1 VRVREAGNSGVGSGR
16 SGVASR
22 RDFFASVLPDG
33 EFVALGETTAV
44 RLRAPMI
51 PGMRISKTMKVM
63 RTFNTAFIATS
74 NPIWTVARTVAMG
87 AMLCGACAMFSSVA
101 AAQAPAGPIRP
112 AGDSGDPHAGSPGP
126 AVRPEMVVPDKKQL
140 FASWKFN
147 VDDSDDAQDKMRE
160 ARGTNADNPAN
171 PRSGG
176 GNGTG
181 IHMGG
186 IGSPYPGCGGGNGGG
201 GGGGNPRNGGSKNA
215 DSDYDRQQLQE
226 LMSPAGSI
234 TLAMK
239 DTPDAKNGEV
249 LFTDDSGRQRAF
261 YTDGHKVQKS
271 KDDKYQEFDA
281 HWEDYRLVADE
292 GGSHGPQITRSFEP
306 APGGKQLYEIVRLE
320 RTRSNGPV
328 EIRFVYDLVSESNPP
343 VKKP

>member
-1 VRVREAGNSGVGSGR
+1 MSKTMRTTRTLSSTTKLIWTLTR
-16 SGVASR
+16 T
-22 RDFFASVLPDG
+22 
-33 EFVALGETTAV
+33 VALGA
-44 RLRAPMI
+44 I
-51 PGMRISKTMKVM
+51 
-63 RTFNTAFIATS
+63 F
-74 NPIWTVARTVAMG
+74 
-87 AMLCGACAMFSSVA
+87 CGACATFPRGA

-112 AGDSGDPHAGSPGP
+112 ADSGDSHAGSSGA
-126 AVRPEMVVPDKKQL
+126 AVQPEMVVPDKKQL

-147 VDDSDDAQDKMRE
+147 VDESDDAQDKMRE

-186 IGSPYPGCGGGNGGG
+186 IGSPYPGGGGT
-201 GGGGNPRNGGSKNA
+201 GGGNPRSSGSKNS
-215 DSDYDRQQLQE
+215 DGDYDRQQLQE
-226 LMSPAGSI
+226 LLNPAGSI

-239 DTPDAKNGEV
+239 DTADAKNGEV
-249 LFTDDSGRQRAF
+249 LLTDDSGRQRAF
-261 YTDGHKVQKS
+261 YTDGHKVQKP

-281 HWEDYRLVADE
+281 HWEDYRLVADQ
-292 GGSHGPQITRSFEP
+292 GGSHGPQITRAFEP

-328 EIRFVYDLVSESNPP
+328 EIRFVYDLVADSNPP

>member
-1 VRVREAGNSGVGSGR
+1 M
-16 SGVASR
+16 
-22 RDFFASVLPDG
+22 
-33 EFVALGETTAV
+33 

-51 PGMRISKTMKVM
+51 PGTRISKTMKAM
-63 RTFNTAFIATS
+63 RTFTTAFDATT
-74 NPIWTVARTVAMG
+74 NPILNRARTVAMG
-87 AMLCGACAMFSSVA
+87 AVLCGACAILPSVA
-101 AAQAPAGPIRP
+101 TAQAAPGPIRP
-112 AGDSGDPHAGSPGP
+112 AGDSGDSRAGSPGP
-126 AVRPEMVVPDKKQL
+126 AVQPEMVVPDKKQL

-186 IGSPYPGCGGGNGGG
+186 IGSPYPGAGGGNGGG
-201 GGGGNPRNGGSKNA
+201 SGGGNPRNGGSKNA

-226 LMSPAGSI
+226 LMNPAGSI

-239 DTPDAKNGEV
+239 DTPEAKNGEV
-249 LFTDDSGRQRAF
+249 LLSDDSGRQRAF

-328 EIRFVYDLVSESNPP
+328 EIRFVYDRVSDSNPP
-343 VKKP
+343 ERKP

>member
-1 VRVREAGNSGVGSGR
+1 
-16 SGVASR
+16 
-22 RDFFASVLPDG
+22 
-33 EFVALGETTAV
+33 
-44 RLRAPMI
+44 
-51 PGMRISKTMKVM
+51 M
-63 RTFNTAFIATS
+63 RTTGTLNSRAKA
-74 NPIWTVARTVAMG
+74 IWTLTRSVAVG
-87 AMLCGACAMFSSVA
+87 AIFCSACATFPRGA

-112 AGDSGDPHAGSPGP
+112 GADSGDSHAGPSGP
-126 AVRPEMVVPDKKQL
+126 AVQPEMVVPDKKQL

-147 VDDSDDAQDKMRE
+147 VDESDDAQDKMRE

-171 PRSGG
+171 PRGGG

-186 IGSPYPGCGGGNGGG
+186 IGSPYPGGGGGNGGG
-201 GGGGNPRNGGSKNA
+201 SGNGGGNPRNGGSKNS
-215 DSDYDRQQLQE
+215 DGDYDRQQLQE
-226 LMSPAGSI
+226 LLNPAGSI

-239 DTPDAKNGEV
+239 DTAEAKNGEV
-249 LFTDDSGRQRAF
+249 LLTDDSGRQRAF
-261 YTDGHKVQKS
+261 YTDGHKVQKA

-281 HWEDYRLVADE
+281 HWEDYRLVADI
-292 GGSHGPQITRSFEP
+292 GGSHGPQISRSFEP

-328 EIRFVYDLVSESNPP
+328 EIRFVYDLVGDSNPP

>member
-1 VRVREAGNSGVGSGR
+1 MRTTKTLNSTTDAVWTVTR
-16 SGVASR
+16 C
-22 RDFFASVLPDG
+22 
-33 EFVALGETTAV
+33 VALGA
-44 RLRAPMI
+44 I
-51 PGMRISKTMKVM
+51 
-63 RTFNTAFIATS
+63 
-74 NPIWTVARTVAMG
+74 
-87 AMLCGACAMFSSVA
+87 LCGACATFPRGA

-112 AGDSGDPHAGSPGP
+112 ASDSGDTHAGSSGP
-126 AVRPEMVVPDKKQL
+126 AVQPEMVVPDKKQL

-147 VDDSDDAQDKMRE
+147 VDESDDAQDKMRE

-171 PRSGG
+171 PRGGG

-186 IGSPYPGCGGGNGGG
+186 IGSPYPGGGGGNGGG
-201 GGGGNPRNGGSKNA
+201 GNGGGNPRNGGSKNS
-215 DSDYDRQQLQE
+215 DSDYDHQQLQE
-226 LMSPAGSI
+226 LLNPAGSI

-239 DTPDAKNGEV
+239 DTPDAKNGE
-249 LFTDDSGRQRAF
+249 LLLTDDSGRQRAF

-281 HWEDYRLVADE
+281 HWEDYRLVADM
-292 GGSHGPQITRSFEP
+292 GGSHGPQISRSFEP

-328 EIRFVYDLVSESNPP
+328 EIRFVYDLVGDSNPP

>member
-1 VRVREAGNSGVGSGR
+1 MLRPRPRNDHARV
-16 SGVASR
+16 
-22 RDFFASVLPDG
+22 
-33 EFVALGETTAV
+33 
-44 RLRAPMI
+44 
-51 PGMRISKTMKVM
+51 SKTMGTT
-63 RTFNTAFIATS
+63 RTLNSAIDA
-74 NPIWTVARTVAMG
+74 IWTLTRTVAIG
-87 AMLCGACAMFSSVA
+87 AIFCSACATFPRGA

-112 AGDSGDPHAGSPGP
+112 AGDSGDSHAGPSGP
-126 AVRPEMVVPDKKQL
+126 SVQPEMVVPDKKQL

-147 VDDSDDAQDKMRE
+147 VDESDDAQDKMRE

-171 PRSGG
+171 PRGGG

-186 IGSPYPGCGGGNGGG
+186 IGSPYPGGGGGNGGG
-201 GGGGNPRNGGSKNA
+201 GNGGGNPRNGGSKNS

-226 LMSPAGSI
+226 LMNPAGSI
-234 TLAMK
+234 TLALK

-249 LFTDDSGRQRAF
+249 LLTDDSGRQRAF
-261 YTDGHKVQKS
+261 YTDGHKVQKP

-281 HWEDYRLVADE
+281 HWEDYRLVADM
-292 GGSHGPQITRSFEP
+292 GGSHGPQISRSFEP

-328 EIRFVYDLVSESNPP
+328 EIRFVYDLVGDSNPP

>member
-1 VRVREAGNSGVGSGR
+1 VLHPAGIFLHPYWQVGH
-16 SGVASR
+16 
-22 RDFFASVLPDG
+22 FA
-33 EFVALGETTAV
+33 AV
-44 RLRAPMI
+44 QLLAPMI
-51 PGMRISKTMKVM
+51 QSTRMSTTMKVM
-63 RTFNTAFIATS
+63 RTFNTSPNTAR
-74 NPIWTVARTVAMG
+74 NPARTLARTVAIA
-87 AMLCGACAMFSSVA
+87 AMLCGACVIFSGGA
-101 AAQAPAGPIRP
+101 AAQAPPGPIRP
-112 AGDSGDPHAGSPGP
+112 GAGDSGDSHAGPSGP
-126 AVRPEMVVPDKKQL
+126 ATQPEMVVPDKKQL
-140 FASWKFN
+140 FASWKYN
-147 VDDSDDAQDKMRE
+147 VDESDDAQDKMRE

-171 PRSGG
+171 PRGG
-176 GNGTG
+176 SGNGTG

-186 IGSPYPGCGGGNGGG
+186 IGSPYPGSGGGS

-226 LMSPAGSI
+226 LMNPAGSI

-249 LFTDDSGRQRAF
+249 LLTDDSGRQRAF
-261 YTDGHKVQKS
+261 FTDGKKVQKS

-292 GGSHGPQITRSFEP
+292 GGVHGPQITRSFEP
-306 APGGKQLYEIVRLE
+306 APGGKQLVEIVRLE

-328 EIRFVYDLVSESNPP
+328 EIRFVYDLVAESNPP

>member
-1 VRVREAGNSGVGSGR
+1 
-16 SGVASR
+16 
-22 RDFFASVLPDG
+22 
-33 EFVALGETTAV
+33 
-44 RLRAPMI
+44 M
-51 PGMRISKTMKVM
+51 SKTMKVI
-63 RTFNTAFIATS
+63 REFNTTFNHAS
-74 NPIWTVARTVAMG
+74 NPIWTLARTVAVA
-87 AMLCGACAMFSSVA
+87 AMLCGAFAIFSAGA
-101 AAQAPAGPIRP
+101 AAQAPPGPIRP
-112 AGDSGDPHAGSPGP
+112 GAGDSGDSHAGSSGP
-126 AVRPEMVVPDKKQL
+126 AAQPEMVVPDKKQL
-140 FASWKFN
+140 FASWKYN
-147 VDDSDDAQDKMRE
+147 VDESDDAQDKMRE

-171 PRSGG
+171 PRGG
-176 GNGTG
+176 SGNGTG

-186 IGSPYPGCGGGNGGG
+186 IGSPYPGGGGSNGGS

-226 LMSPAGSI
+226 LMNPAGSI

-249 LFTDDSGRQRAF
+249 LLTDDSGRQRAF
-261 YTDGHKVQKS
+261 FTDGKKVQKS

-292 GGSHGPQITRSFEP
+292 GGVHGPQITRSFEP
-306 APGGKQLYEIVRLE
+306 APGGKQLVEIVRLE